1 MFIFVWIIFFGIY
14 VYEIVVYIGVFCL
27 FGIIVNVFMM
37 INVENG
43 EIEIFLLLD
52 MNGGKNLFF

>member
-14 VYEIVVYIGVFCL
+14 VYEIVVYIGVFGL

-52 MNGGKNLFF
+52 MNGSKNLFF